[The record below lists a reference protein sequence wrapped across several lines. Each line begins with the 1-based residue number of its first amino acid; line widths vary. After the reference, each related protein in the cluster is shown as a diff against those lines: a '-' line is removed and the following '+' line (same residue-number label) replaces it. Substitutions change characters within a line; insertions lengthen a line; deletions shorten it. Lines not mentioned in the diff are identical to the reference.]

1 MNSCNGES
9 KTTVIQHLDDGLVF
23 FVFFVFSVFL
33 FCLLKRVLPKAD
45 FCHGGKVAIAF

>member
-23 FVFFVFSVFL
+23 FSVFP

-45 FCHGGKVAIAF
+45 FLHGDKVAIAF

>member
-23 FVFFVFSVFL
+23 LFLFFCFL
-33 FCLLKRVLPKAD
+33 FCLPKCVLPKAD
-45 FCHGGKVAIAF
+45 FRHGGKVAIAF